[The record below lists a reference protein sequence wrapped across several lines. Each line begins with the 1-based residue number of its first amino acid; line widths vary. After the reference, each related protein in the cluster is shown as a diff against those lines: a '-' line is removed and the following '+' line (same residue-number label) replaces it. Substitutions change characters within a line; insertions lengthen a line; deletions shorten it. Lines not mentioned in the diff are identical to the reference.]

1 MLISDAQIQTLKNW
15 RQWGSHTQ
23 RLVTAGLILI
33 PLLLV
38 IGVGPTW
45 MWLLVIWAAS
55 FLGLAELEKMLI
67 PEGLSVGWRVL
78 YLAAAFALPFGAWN
92 GGPAGLHGALVLSL
106 FCGFAVLLVAKPM
119 DSSALQLLSQMT
131 LGWLYIPYLLSYV
144 LLMGHAGSGRAC
156 VTFTLFVMIANDA
169 GAYYTG
175 RRYGRR
181 KLYERVSPKKTI
193 EGTLGGTACCLLMGV
208 VCGLVLLSDR
218 SLGRLMGICL
228 ALAVAG
234 PMGDLFESMM
244 KRTSGIKDSGHYLP
258 GHGGILDRLDSLLF
272 AFPIAWLALL

>member
-1 MLISDAQIQTLKNW
+1 MLISDAQVQALRNW

-23 RLVTAGLILI
+23 RLVTAGLILV
-33 PLLLV
+33 PLLL
-38 IGVGPTW
+38 IIWVGPMW
-45 MWLLVIWAAS
+45 MWLLVIGAAS
-55 FLGLAELEKMLI
+55 FLGMAELERMLV
-67 PEGLSVGWRVL
+67 PEGLEAGWKVL
-78 YLAAAFALPFGAWN
+78 YLAAAFTLPFGAWA
-92 GGPAGLHGALVLSL
+92 GGTAGLHGALALSL
-106 FCGFAVLLVAKPM
+106 FCGFAVLLLFKPL
-119 DSSALQLLSQMT
+119 DASALQLLSRLT

-144 LLMGHAGSGRAC
+144 VLMGQSETGRAC

-175 RRYGRR
+175 RQFGRR
-181 KLYERVSPKKTI
+181 KLYERISPGKTV
-193 EGTLGGTACCLLMGV
+193 EGTLGGTACSLLMGM
-208 VCGLVLLSDR
+208 VCGFLLLSGH
-218 SLGRLMGICL
+218 SMGEVLGLCL

-272 AFPIAWLALL
+272 AFPIAWLILL

>member
-23 RLVTAGLILI
+23 RVVTAGLILI

-38 IGVGPTW
+38 IGAGPTW
-45 MWLLVIWAAS
+45 MWLLVVGAAG
-55 FLGLAELEKMLI
+55 FLGLAELEKMLV

-78 YLAAAFALPFGAWN
+78 YLAAGFALPFGAWS
-92 GGPAGLHGALVLSL
+92 GGPAGLHGALALSL
-106 FCGFAVLLVAKPM
+106 FCGFAVLLLAKPM

-144 LLMGHAGSGRAC
+144 LLMGQAGSGRAC
-156 VTFTLFVMIANDA
+156 VAFTLFVMIANDA
-169 GAYYTG
+169 GAYYMG

-208 VCGLVLLSDR
+208 VCGLVFLPDR

-228 ALAVAG
+228 ALSVAG

-272 AFPIAWLALL
+272 AFPVAWLALL